1 MYTERKEPVQKFIQH
16 IMSKED
22 VDLYLEKTHIRKRVL
37 MGLIGVINTPKAATD
52 LKLMQTLF
60 EIPHSSTYVEFILS

>member
-1 MYTERKEPVQKFIQH
+1 
-16 IMSKED
+16 
-22 VDLYLEKTHIRKRVL
+22 

-60 EIPHSSTYVEFILS
+60 VIPHSSTYVEFILS